1 MPSIRALLRLYPEQL
16 AQQNLPRVS
25 SFLVAAAGN
34 RIIGCCAL
42 QIYSKRLA
50 EVRSLAVAPAFQKRG
65 VASRL
70 VELCKQRGR
79 TRGVKELFAV
89 TSQTAFFE
97 QAGFSTFRREKTAMF
112 FDLR

>member
-16 AQQNLPRVS
+16 AQQNLPRIS
-25 SFLVAAAGN
+25 SFLVAAAGD

-42 QIYSKRLA
+42 QIYSKR
-50 EVRSLAVAPAFQKRG
+50 LAVAPAFQKRG

-112 FDLR
+112 FDIR